1 MKPILSFSWVGCIIV
16 FLWFLYAQPP
26 VAAGLKTA
34 FAWHKAQGFYWSS
47 HEFCMRGQP
56 SFPTVCSLTAH
67 SKETKEVCLV
77 THHISPGVWTLFI
90 RAGRKT
96 IWTSDTVQT
105 LLGLSQDSAGVF
117 KSVQTKKW
125 LLILSQVFVHIFSFC
140 IIIFRMF
147 YYLFKVL
154 KEHSV
159 STQPEIPAQIFDI
172 ANIEG

>member
-1 MKPILSFSWVGCIIV
+1 MNLVNQALCNSEEFRPPYYILKQFSITILMITFIYIYILSYSRYEAYSKFELGWVGCMIL

-34 FAWHKAQGFYWSS
+34 FAWHKAQDFYWSS

-77 THHISPGVWTLFI
+77 THHISPSVWTLFI

-117 KSVQTKKW
+117 KSV
-125 LLILSQVFVHIFSFC
+125 F
-140 IIIFRMF
+140 II
-147 YYLFKVL
+147 K
-154 KEHSV
+154 S
-159 STQPEIPAQIFDI
+159 
-172 ANIEG
+172 

>member
-1 MKPILSFSWVGCIIV
+1 MNLMNQALCNSEEFRPPYNIWKQFSIKILMITFIYIFSAIADMKPILSFSWVGCIIL

-117 KSVQTKKW
+117 KSVQT
-125 LLILSQVFVHIFSFC
+125 
-140 IIIFRMF
+140 
-147 YYLFKVL
+147 
-154 KEHSV
+154 
-159 STQPEIPAQIFDI
+159 
-172 ANIEG
+172 